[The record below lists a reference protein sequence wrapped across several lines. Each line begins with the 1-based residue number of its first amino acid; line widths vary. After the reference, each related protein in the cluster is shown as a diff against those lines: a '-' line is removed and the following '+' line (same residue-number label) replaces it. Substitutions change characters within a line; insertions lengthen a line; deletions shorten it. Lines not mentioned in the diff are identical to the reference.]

1 MTSTAH
7 RPDRGRPG
15 RDDGRDETP
24 EERADRRWT
33 DLLQELRVAQ
43 TGVQILFGFLLAVV
57 FQPRFAELSDADR
70 TIYVVTV
77 VLGSAT
83 AAALIGPVSY
93 HRLLTGRRLKPQTV
107 TWASRMTVVG
117 LVLLFCTMCSA
128 LLLILRV
135 ALHSSVALWL
145 VGAMALWFLIC
156 WFVFP
161 AWALARS
168 SSTRDR

>member
-1 MTSTAH
+1 MTSTA
-7 RPDRGRPG
+7 RLPDRQGH
-15 RDDGRDETP
+15 DDGRDETP

-57 FQPRFAELSDADR
+57 FQPRFAELSDTDR

-77 VLGSAT
+77 MLGSAT
-83 AAALIGPVSY
+83 AAVLIGPVSY

-107 TWASRMTVVG
+107 TWASRMTVLG

-135 ALHSSVALWL
+135 ALHNSVALWL
-145 VGAMALWFLIC
+145 VGGMALWFLIC
-156 WFVFP
+156 WFIFP

-168 SSTRDR
+168 ASVREK